1 MKHATDLGL
10 WSLLLLFVFIIL
22 EKVIQRRN
30 RPPKWLSDI
39 ADEVDAA
46 QRQEHR
52 QARWQHIRQELRK
65 FWGRE

>member
-10 WSLLLLFVFIIL
+10 WSLLFLFGFIIV
-22 EKVIQRRN
+22 EKVIERRN

-46 QRQEHR
+46 QRPERR
-52 QARWQHIRQELRK
+52 QVRWQHIPQELRK
-65 FWGRE
+65 F